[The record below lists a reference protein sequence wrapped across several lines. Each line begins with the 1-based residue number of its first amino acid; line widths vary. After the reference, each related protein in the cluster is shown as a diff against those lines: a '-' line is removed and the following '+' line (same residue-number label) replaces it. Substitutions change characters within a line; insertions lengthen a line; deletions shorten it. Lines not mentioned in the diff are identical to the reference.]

1 MPQEFNSANFPQIT
15 SNPDL
20 HVLCIDDDPDFLVS
34 MQYQLKRFCRCS
46 TAESL
51 NEGMRLIQKET
62 VDVVLLDI
70 GLGVENGIEGL
81 KMIKREDPSIDVVM
95 VTGQR
100 DPKLVIESVRA
111 GAFDYLVKPPNFEE
125 LVLLLEK
132 LNRTRKIQCCHDAL
146 IADLNAQ
153 SRTAGMIGVSDS
165 FRDVLSK
172 ADRIKGYQAN
182 TLIEGENGTGKELLA
197 RYVHDLEGDLRRP
210 FIAVNCASIPETLIE
225 SELFGHEKG
234 AFTGA
239 IARKIGKFEMAN
251 GGDIFLDE
259 ISSLG
264 PELQAKL
271 LRVLQEREVVR
282 VGGLH
287 PIKVD
292 FRVLSATNE
301 NIEELVAA
309 GKFRLDLFHRLRVV
323 YLRVPP
329 LRERVEDIGLLVT
342 HFLKKYS
349 RHAVPKEMTG
359 TAVEVLKKYAWPGNI
374 RELENLVHNL
384 IIMSSGD
391 IINHKELPDW
401 VKPKPQISTTSPH
414 EWIDNC
420 HEMPLKECLKRVEK
434 LYLEKLLDQTKGNK
448 SKAAEMLDISRT
460 TLHSRINELGIII

>member
-1 MPQEFNSANFPQIT
+1 MPQETCPTNYLPIE

-20 HVLCIDDDPDFLVS
+20 HVLCVDDDPDFLIS
-34 MQYQLKRFCRCS
+34 MKCRLKQFCRCS

-51 NEGMRLIQKET
+51 NECMKLIQRET

-81 KMIKREDPSIDVVM
+81 RKIKNEDPSIDVVM
-95 VTGQR
+95 VTGLR

-111 GAFDYLVKPPNFEE
+111 GAFDYFVKPPNIEE

-132 LNRTRKIQCCHDAL
+132 LNHTRRIQRCHDAL

-153 SRTAGMIGVSDS
+153 GGAAGMIGVSGS

-172 ADRIKGYQAN
+172 ADRIRGYQAN

-259 ISSLG
+259 ISCLK
-264 PELQAKL
+264 PEIQAKL
-271 LRVLQEREVVR
+271 LRVLQEREIIR
-282 VGGLH
+282 VGSLTH
-287 PIKVD
+287 IKVN

-301 NIEELVAA
+301 NLENLVEQ
-309 GKFRLDLFHRLRVV
+309 GKFRMDLFHRLRVV
-323 YLRVPP
+323 QLKIPP
-329 LRERVEDIGLLVT
+329 LRERVEDIHLLIT

-349 RHAVPKEMTG
+349 RNEISKEMSDK
-359 TAVEVLKKYAWPGNI
+359 AVDILKKYDWPGNV

-384 IIMSSGD
+384 IIMSPENTIS
-391 IINHKELPDW
+391 HKDLPEW
-401 VKPKPQISTTSPH
+401 VRPKPHIPTTSPH

-420 HEMPLKECLKRVEK
+420 QEMPLKECLQRMEK
-434 LYLEKLLDQTKGNK
+434 IYLEKLLDQTKGNK
-448 SKAAEMLDISRT
+448 SKAAEILDVSRT
-460 TLHSRINELGIII
+460 TLHSRINELGIVI